1 MFDRHP
7 NLRVL
12 LAHSGGALPQ
22 LSSRLASCI
31 AHDPLLASRLQ
42 HDARYYLGKLY
53 FDAVAYGSEELSFV
67 SDVIGRADKYVS
79 TGASA
84 AVSSAK
90 GPDGTT
96 KRRAG
101 AQRMLFGTDHP
112 FFPPLSESEKWKSVV
127 ENLEAID
134 GVYGWDEADKH
145 AVRGGNAF
153 ALFNLGS

>member
-1 MFDRHP
+1 MFDRYP
-7 NLRVL
+7 NLRVV

-31 AHDPLLASRLQ
+31 AHDPLVASRLQ

-53 FDAVAYGSEELSFV
+53 FDAVAYGSEELGFV
-67 SDVIGRADKYVS
+67 SDVIGRAEKYAS

-84 AVSSAK
+84 AVSSER
-90 GPDGTT
+90 GTDGTA
-96 KRRAG
+96 KRGLG

-112 FFPPLSESEKWKSVV
+112 FFPPLNDTEKWKSVV

-134 GVYGWDEADKH
+134 GVFGWDEADKD
-145 AVRGGNAF
+145 AVRGGNAL